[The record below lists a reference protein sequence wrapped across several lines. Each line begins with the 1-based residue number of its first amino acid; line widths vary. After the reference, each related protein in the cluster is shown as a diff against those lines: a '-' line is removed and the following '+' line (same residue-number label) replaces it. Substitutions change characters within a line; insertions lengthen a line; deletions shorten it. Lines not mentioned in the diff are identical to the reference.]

1 MMFFLYGLT
10 IIVITIY
17 VLTYKYSRA
26 SLKTENNTMN
36 EDRFTSQNAWY
47 HFVLDDIK
55 QAIDLYG
62 IDVVMVD
69 IYDRLE
75 ETRTQEYEYD

>member
-1 MMFFLYGLT
+1 
-10 IIVITIY
+10 
-17 VLTYKYSRA
+17 
-26 SLKTENNTMN
+26 MN

-55 QAIDLYG
+55 QAIDLHG

-75 ETRTQEYEYD
+75 ETRTQEYEYDQSIYKTHSMH

>member
-1 MMFFLYGLT
+1 
-10 IIVITIY
+10 
-17 VLTYKYSRA
+17 
-26 SLKTENNTMN
+26 MN

-75 ETRTQEYEYD
+75 ETRTKEYEYD

>member
-1 MMFFLYGLT
+1 MYYLYVIT

-47 HFVLDDIK
+47 HFVLDDIVD
-55 QAIDLYG
+55 AIRMHGY
-62 IDVVMVD
+62 DVVMTD
-69 IYDRLE
+69 IVQRYNSTLTHVE
-75 ETRTQEYEYD
+75 HFHE